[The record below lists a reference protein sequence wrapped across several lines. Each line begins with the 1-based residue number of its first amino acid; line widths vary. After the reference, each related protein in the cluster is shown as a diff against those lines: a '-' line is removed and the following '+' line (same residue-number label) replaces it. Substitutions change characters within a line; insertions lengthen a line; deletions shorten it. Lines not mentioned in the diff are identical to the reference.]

1 MVLFR
6 ILACAALLAGA
17 PVASAQTLSLEDAL
31 RASEA
36 ESPRLAARRHAVSA
50 AGEMVGRAGELP
62 DPKLRFG
69 LENLPVNRANRFRF
83 DQDFMTMRSIG
94 VMQAFPNA
102 AKREARNLRAERARD
117 LEASGLAA
125 ERVAVRRETALTWL
139 EVHYAERALEV
150 LEHLAGSF
158 KLQIEAVASG
168 VAGGRQN
175 AAESFALRQAE
186 ERAFDRVLEQRR
198 QVERARIALAT
209 WIGPAAQRAL
219 AAAPDT
225 AKLPVPREDLLAR
238 LAAEPMLRV
247 FGERE
252 DLARADVVLA
262 RTTKESDWSL
272 EVGYAQR
279 SPDFSNMLSVMVS
292 LDLPWQSERRQDR
305 DVAARLALA
314 ERARAEREDAR
325 RTREAEVRG
334 WLADFDSAA
343 ARLARVESLQQPLAR
358 ERAEAALAA
367 YRGGRG
373 ELGPVLEATRNQT
386 ETELALVGAQT
397 ARARAWVRLAH
408 LYD

>member
-6 ILACAALLAGA
+6 TLACAALLAGA
-17 PVASAQTLSLEDAL
+17 PCALAQTLSLEDAL
-31 RASEA
+31 RASEE

-125 ERVAVRRETALTWL
+125 DRVAVRRETALTWL
-139 EVHYAERALEV
+139 EVHYAERTLEV

-168 VAGGRQN
+168 VAAGRQN

-209 WIGPAAQRAL
+209 WIGTAARRSL

-225 AKLPVPREDLLAR
+225 AKLPAPREDLLAR

-252 DLARADVVLA
+252 DLARAEVALA
-262 RTTKESDWSL
+262 RTTKASDWSV

-305 DVAARLALA
+305 DVAAQLALA

>member
-6 ILACAALLAGA
+6 TLACAALLAGA
-17 PVASAQTLSLEDAL
+17 PCALAQTLSLEDVL
-31 RASEA
+31 RASEE

-62 DPKLRFG
+62 DAKLRFG

-83 DQDFMTMRSIG
+83 DQDFMTMRAIG
-94 VMQAFPNA
+94 VMQEFPNA

-117 LEASGLAA
+117 LETSGLAA
-125 ERVAVRRETALTWL
+125 ERVAVRRETALAWL

-168 VAGGRQN
+168 VAAGRQN
-175 AAESFALRQAE
+175 AADSFALRQAE

-198 QVERARIALAT
+198 QVARARIALAT
-209 WIGPAAQRAL
+209 WIGAAAQRPL
-219 AAAPDT
+219 GAAPDT
-225 AKLPVPREDLLAR
+225 ARLPAPREDLLAR

-252 DLARADVVLA
+252 DLARAEVALA

-279 SPDFSNMLSVMVS
+279 SPSFSNMLTVMVT

-305 DVAARLALA
+305 DVAAQLALA

-334 WLADFDSAA
+334 WLADFDAAA

-373 ELGPVLEATRNQT
+373 ELAPVLEAARNQT

-397 ARARAWVRLAH
+397 ARARAWARLAH

>member
-1 MVLFR
+1 M
-6 ILACAALLAGA
+6 
-17 PVASAQTLSLEDAL
+17 S
-31 RASEA
+31 
-36 ESPRLAARRHAVSA
+36 AVS
-50 AGEMVGRAGELP
+50 
-62 DPKLRFG
+62 
-69 LENLPVNRANRFRF
+69 
-83 DQDFMTMRSIG
+83 
-94 VMQAFPNA
+94 
-102 AKREARNLRAERARD
+102 
-117 LEASGLAA
+117 
-125 ERVAVRRETALTWL
+125 RRTWL